1 VSVCTTTPFE
11 CSTVYV
17 CRVKRSRTSRCSR
30 LYNSLCTDA
39 LVCTVLLLCV
49 VQVWAQEQEEGS
61 RKQFDSQEQFVPW
74 KLQRKHMQ
82 PSHTSTSDTTAA
94 VVAAAVPE
102 HAVADEASDSLVLQR
117 YCHVFAQGELE
128 SLAARLQGLR
138 VLDSGYDKGN
148 WHVQLERT
156 PHQVRVKT

>member
-1 VSVCTTTPFE
+1 MFS
-11 CSTVYV
+11 SLA
-17 CRVKRSRTSRCSR
+17 
-30 LYNSLCTDA
+30 LYIAATYSSSLCTDVLA
-39 LVCTVLLLCV
+39 CILLLLCMA
-49 VQVWAQEQEEGS
+49 QVWAQEQEEGS

-82 PSHTSTSDTTAA
+82 PSQTSSNTTDASTDTAA
-94 VVAAAVPE
+94 ATAVEAAVPQ
-102 HAVADEASDSLVLQR
+102 HAVLDAASDSLVLQR
-117 YCHVFAQGELE
+117 YCHVFARGELE
-128 SLAARLQGLR
+128 VLAARLQGLR

>member
-1 VSVCTTTPFE
+1 M
-11 CSTVYV
+11 Y
-17 CRVKRSRTSRCSR
+17 K
-30 LYNSLCTDA
+30 
-39 LVCTVLLLCV
+39 
-49 VQVWAQEQEEGS
+49 VWAQEQEEGS

-82 PSHTSTSDTTAA
+82 CSQTSSTTTDATTDTEATAA
-94 VVAAAVPE
+94 VAAAAAAAAVPQ
-102 HAVADEASDSLVLQR
+102 HAVVDAASDSLVLQR

-128 SLAARLQGLR
+128 YLTARLQGLR